1 MNEKF
6 NKNAKV
12 EKIYQHAGDSCPPNR
27 YRSFQRFGIQVTIR
41 LKDMVKATISSKQ
54 LNQPY

>member
-12 EKIYQHAGDSCPPNR
+12 EKFTNMLGDSCTPYR
-27 YRSFQRFGIQVTIR
+27 YRSFTVFVI
-41 LKDMVKATISSKQ
+41 LKVGQKLYRAYV
-54 LNQPY
+54 NC